1 MKIKI
6 AIDGFAATGKSTQAK
21 KIAKYYGFKHIDS
34 GAMYRAVTYFAISN
48 GWLNNKINK
57 NKILENLEKINISFQ
72 DFNNN
77 QHTILNNVDI
87 EENIRKMDVAD
98 KVSQIAIIPEIRYF
112 LLQKQRLLAQ
122 NNSIVMDGRDIGTV
136 VFPNAEYKFFLTA
149 NEEERVKRRY
159 DELRNQNNIV
169 DFKSVLKDLKNRDSQ
184 DTSRS
189 ISPMEPA
196 NDAIIIDTSN
206 KSIEF
211 IFNKIISFINL

>member
-169 DFKSVLKDLKNRDSQ
+169 DFKSVLKNLKNRDSQ